1 MKKLV
6 VKALTIVLLFMA
18 SFIQAEAIPLI
29 DLKNGAELQSGGLRF
44 FDWNALW
51 SGLEGDV
58 SILDQADISIIPN
71 QGANPGLLFDF
82 NGKLTIGGGGGPPPI
97 ATPLISFQ
105 VATID
110 GQSTITG
117 ASVTLT
123 SGLGDVFID
132 KGLCKDAQCDNLIE
146 DIFVN
151 PSIPSAST
159 NIPPQNQIFV
169 LDGLSLAASGAVPAP
184 FIDTFEQHFYVT
196 APEPSTVILIIIG
209 LAGFGVGI
217 RRRLGGHWP
226 TFSFELR
233 GQPA

>member
-1 MKKLV
+1 M
-6 VKALTIVLLFMA
+6 
-18 SFIQAEAIPLI
+18 
-29 DLKNGAELQSGGLRF
+29 
-44 FDWNALW
+44 
-51 SGLEGDV
+51 

-217 RRRLGGHWP
+217 RRSWVGIGPRFPLNYGDARVGWVERSETHHSDGFDRAMGF
-226 TFSFELR
+226 TSFYPSYGLRATSYELCFKAVGR
-233 GQPA
+233 VSVLA